1 MNYGD
6 EVEAEAE
13 AFTATAVTLRKDAE
27 NFEAT
32 DDLLDPQPE
41 AGQVAV
47 GLFVLVGERVM
58 LGSFDRQAG
67 VRVQLIESQVAEVG
81 EHDGVGVN
89 VDSAF
94 FE

>member
-1 MNYGD
+1 MNCGD

-13 AFTATAVTLRKDAE
+13 AFTATTVTLRKDTK
-27 NFEAT
+27 NLEAT
-32 DDLLDPQPE
+32 DDLLNPQPE
-41 AGQVAV
+41 AGQGAV
-47 GLFVLVGERVM
+47 GLFVLVGKRVM

-67 VRVQLIESQVAEVG
+67 VRVQLVESQVAEVG
-81 EHDGVGVN
+81 KHDGVGMN